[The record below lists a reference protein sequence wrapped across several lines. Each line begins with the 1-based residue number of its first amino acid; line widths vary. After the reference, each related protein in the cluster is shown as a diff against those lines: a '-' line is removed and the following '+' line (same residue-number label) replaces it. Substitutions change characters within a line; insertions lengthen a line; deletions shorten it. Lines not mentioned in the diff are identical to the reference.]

1 MIEEL
6 HTSRRMTRLPTL
18 DELRTGNKRALARA
32 LEAIE
37 TLAGTEPLAS
47 LLDAANAAPR
57 AHVIGLTGPPGVGKS
72 TLTNALIA
80 RARNRHHT
88 VGVIAV
94 DPSSRRTGGALLGD
108 RARLATDPADSGVF
122 VRSMAARDRLGGL
135 AEQTIAAMVLMR
147 AVYDSV
153 LVESVGIGQS
163 ESDIS
168 FAADTMLLCIQP
180 SSGDSL
186 QFMKA
191 GVMEWPDIVV
201 VTKADMVAAARRARA
216 DVEGALTL
224 ASHEPERFRAPVV
237 LVSATQRSGLDELE
251 QAIADHHAFLG
262 ADDRLARRRHAQ
274 EQAWVNEAIRY
285 RFGSVGLAVAEGLGG
300 GPGGP
305 FRREHFTN
313 RELTRRLMN
322 ARGNYTTAAEGPRN

>member
-1 MIEEL
+1 
-6 HTSRRMTRLPTL
+6 MTELPTL
-18 DELRTGNKRALARA
+18 DELRSGNKRALARA
-32 LEAIE
+32 LAAIE
-37 TLAGTEPLAS
+37 TQADSEPMAR

-72 TLTNALIA
+72 TLTNALIE
-80 RARNRHHT
+80 RSRKRHET

-108 RARLATDPADSGVF
+108 RARIATDPSDRGVY

-135 AEQTIAAMVLMR
+135 AEQTVAAMVLMR

-168 FAADTMLLCIQP
+168 FVADTMLLCIQP
-180 SSGDSL
+180 GSGDSL

-201 VTKADMVAAARRARA
+201 VTKADMAAAARRARA

-224 ASHEPERFRAPVV
+224 VAGGAEQLRAPVV
-237 LVSATQRSGLDELE
+237 LVSATQHQGLDELDR
-251 QAIADHHAFLG
+251 AIADHRAWLG
-262 ADDRLARRRHAQ
+262 EADRLARRRSVQ
-274 EQAWVNEAIRY
+274 EHAWVEEAVRY
-285 RFGSVGLAVAEGLGG
+285 RFGNVGRALADDLARGA
-300 GPGGP
+300 GGP
-305 FRREHFTN
+305 FSREQFIN
-313 RELTRRLMN
+313 QELMRRL
-322 ARGNYTTAAEGPRN
+322 RC

>member
-1 MIEEL
+1 MRFFGA
-6 HTSRRMTRLPTL
+6 TGRYRRMTQLPTL

-32 LEAIE
+32 LAAIE
-37 TLAGTEPLAS
+37 TQAQSEPLAQ
-47 LLDAANAAPR
+47 LLDAATAAPR

-80 RARNRHHT
+80 RMRKRHET

-108 RARLATDPADSGVF
+108 RARIATDPSDRGVY

-168 FAADTMLLCIQP
+168 FVADTMLLCIQP
-180 SSGDSL
+180 GSGDSL

-201 VTKADMVAAARRARA
+201 VTKADMEAAAQRARA

-224 ASHEPERFRAPVV
+224 VTKDAEQLRAPVV
-237 LVSATQRSGLDELE
+237 LVSATRHQGLDELD
-251 QAIADHHAFLG
+251 QAIADHRGFLG
-262 ADDRLARRRHAQ
+262 EAGRLARRRRAQ
-274 EQAWVNEAIRY
+274 EHAWVEEATRY
-285 RFGSVGLAVAEGLGG
+285 LFGSVGLAVAHGFAAA
-300 GPGGP
+300 PGGP
-305 FRREHFTN
+305 FSRERFIN
-313 RELTRRLMN
+313 RELMRRMQS
-322 ARGNYTTAAEGPRN
+322 